1 MVFSSIVFLFAYLP
15 AVLFLYFVLA
25 PNRVTKNYVLLVF
38 SLLFYAWGGIHLVPL
53 ILYSIVSNYF
63 FGRMVTHPATK
74 KPWMILAVF
83 SNIGVLFCFK
93 YVSFLSENLH
103 LLFPTIPFVEIAL
116 PIGISFY
123 TFQGLSYVIDVYRED
138 VPCEKNL
145 ANVALY
151 VALFPQLVAG
161 PIVRYSTVASEIKN
175 RHESIE
181 TVSAGFQRMLFGL
194 GKKVLIANQIGQLA
208 DTVFSQ
214 TASYLSTGM
223 VWLGLFAYSL
233 QIYFDFS
240 GYSDMAIGLGRI
252 FGFHFLENFDYPY
265 ISTSITEFWRRW
277 HISLS
282 SWFRDYLYIPLG
294 GNRVTKKRHLLNL
307 LIVWS
312 LTGIWHGAAWNFLLW
327 GLYYG
332 LLLIVEKYLLGD
344 CLKRLPRGLQ
354 HLYAL
359 FLILVGWLIFRAT
372 DFIQIIAFLKAM
384 FGCAIDGLW
393 NHQATYLLLQYRWDF
408 AVAGLLSLPIYP
420 AMRRWI
426 TKSDTK
432 FARFILNWGIP
443 FFALGVGG
451 LSVMKLM
458 ASDFN
463 PFIYFQF

>member
-1 MVFSSIVFLFAYLP
+1 MVFSSIVFLFAFLP
-15 AVLFLYFVLA
+15 AVLVLYFVAA
-25 PNRVTKNYVLLVF
+25 PSRTSENYVLLFF
-38 SLLFYAWGGIHLVPL
+38 SLLFYAWGGIRLVPL

-74 KPWMILAVF
+74 KRWMILAVF
-83 SNIGVLFCFK
+83 SNISVLFCFK
-93 YVSFLSENLH
+93 YIGFLSENLH
-103 LLFPTIPFVEIAL
+103 LLIPAFPIVEIAL

-161 PIVRYSTVASEIKN
+161 PIVRYSTVASEIKH
-175 RHESIE
+175 RKERIE
-181 TVSAGFQRMLFGL
+181 NVSNGFQRMLFGL
-194 GKKVLIANQIGQLA
+194 GKKVLVANQIGQLA

-214 TASYLSTGM
+214 TESYLSTGM

-240 GYSDMAIGLGRI
+240 GYSDMAIGLGEM
-252 FGFHFLENFDYPY
+252 FGFHFLENFNYPY
-265 ISTSITEFWRRW
+265 ISTSITEFWHRW

-282 SWFRDYLYIPLG
+282 TWFRDYLYIPLG

-307 LIVWS
+307 LIVWG
-312 LTGIWHGAAWNFLLW
+312 LTGIWHGAAWNFLIW

-332 LLLIVEKYLLGD
+332 LLLIIEKYLLGEH
-344 CLKRLPRGLQ
+344 LTRLPRGLQ

-359 FLILVGWLIFRAT
+359 FFILIGWLIFRAS
-372 DFIQIIAFLKAM
+372 DFGQIVVFLKAM
-384 FGCAIDGLW
+384 FGGAADGLW
-393 NHQATYLLLQYRWDF
+393 NHQATYFLLQYRWDF
-408 AVAGLLSLPIYP
+408 AAAGLLSLPIYP
-420 AMRRWI
+420 ALRKKMERC
-426 TKSDTK
+426 DTQLTL
-432 FARFILNWGIP
+432 FISRWGIP
-443 FFALGVGG
+443 FFSLGIGG
-451 LSVMKLM
+451 LSVMKLL
-458 ASDFN
+458 ASDFD